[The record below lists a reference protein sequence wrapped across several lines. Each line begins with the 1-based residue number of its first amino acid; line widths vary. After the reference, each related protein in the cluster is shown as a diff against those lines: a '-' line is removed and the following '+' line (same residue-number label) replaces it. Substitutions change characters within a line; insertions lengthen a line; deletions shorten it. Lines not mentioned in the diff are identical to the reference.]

1 MGAADGICKALSTSL
16 LCWFPS
22 FCHPGTTEALALVQ
36 NTRNMCMPVTEA
48 VSTLPNNL
56 KLIAVNLRV
65 IPCGGATVAA
75 RHMNWC
81 DVS

>member
-1 MGAADGICKALSTSL
+1 
-16 LCWFPS
+16 
-22 FCHPGTTEALALVQ
+22 
-36 NTRNMCMPVTEA
+36 MPVTEA

-56 KLIAVNLRV
+56 KLIAVDLRV